1 MRFIKCLPLALTVSL
16 VAALS
21 GCGGSNQPVAKNDTP
36 SPTFPTLEQPA
47 LPKPAENQPKP
58 AEKPPDAPAPRPS
71 LPAGSF
77 TPAPGTFVPPSS
89 PVFGGGGGAG
99 DLPPLGGGASNDP
112 KMPQAPPATGTP
124 APKPT
129 EPAKPAEPPKTEPG
143 KPAEPVKPAE
153 TPKPVDPPKEEK
165 YEYPKGVSGKP
176 LEHWLKEMSIDPNN
190 EIPFQIDAQ
199 IRETAVRNLVYFG
212 PDVRDKVVKP
222 LIATITKDPDPGV
235 QVAAITI
242 ISNMGFDFRAKTK
255 PVIVVLKNR
264 LKEPTTPAVVKM
276 YCLRSLASF
285 GSDAREVTDVISA
298 IRLQTKN
305 PSWETRREV
314 AIALGIIGSPEAPKT
329 PSDPP
334 NPPSEE
340 AMNVLMDNMLADP
353 SVAVRTEVV
362 KSLLMIGPP
371 RPKNPNEYAAAI
383 MSFLKKVT
391 PRIEFENKNKK
402 GDKGVYVWLLLLEIL
417 YDDRTLDANIKKI
430 EEVIKAPDDPF
441 HRLAALQALGAMG
454 PKAEKAVPA
463 IVDALAYKEVPLRLT
478 AMYALMNI
486 GNGARGAIARLEEI
500 KKTPPEIP
508 LDAPKDYKP
517 NDTVQ
522 KTAADTI
529 EIILGKKKIG
539 DMPKD
544 EKKK

>member
-1 MRFIKCLPLALTVSL
+1 MRFIKSLPLAISASVVT
-16 VAALS
+16 ALC
-21 GCGGSNQPVAKNDTP
+21 GCGGSNTPVAKNETP
-36 SPTFPTLEQPA
+36 APVVTPPA
-47 LPKPAENQPKP
+47 APAVPEVKPEPPKP
-58 AEKPPDAPAPRPS
+58 AEKPPEAPAPKPS
-71 LPAGSF
+71 LPPNVFA
-77 TPAPGTFVPPSS
+77 PAPGGAFVPPSS
-89 PVFGGGGGAG
+89 PVFGGS
-99 DLPPLGGGASNDP
+99 D
-112 KMPQAPPATGTP
+112 KMPALGAQEPKAPAAPEPKPQEPVKPAEPPKIDPGKPTE
-124 APKPT
+124 APKPA
-129 EPAKPAEPPKTEPG
+129 EPAKPAEP
-143 KPAEPVKPAE
+143 V
-153 TPKPVDPPKEEK
+153 KEEK
-165 YEYPKGVSGKP
+165 FEWPKDVGGKP
-176 LEHWLKEMSIDPNN
+176 VEYWLKEMSIDPNSDA
-190 EIPFQIDAQ
+190 PFQTDAQ
-199 IRETAVRNLVYFG
+199 LRETAVRNLVYFG

-255 PVIVVLKNR
+255 PVLVVLKNR
-264 LKEPTTPAVVKM
+264 LKDPMTPSVVKM

-285 GSDAREVTDVISA
+285 GSDAREVTDVISS
-298 IRLQTKN
+298 IKMLTKN

-314 AIALGIIGSPEAPKT
+314 AISLGIIGSPEPSKT

-340 AMNVLMDNMLADP
+340 AMNVLMDSMLNDT

-371 RPKNPNEYAAAI
+371 RPKNPAEYTAAI
-383 MSFLKKVT
+383 AHFLKKVT

-402 GDKGVYVWLLLLEIL
+402 GDKGVYVWLLLLEIM
-417 YDDRTLDANIKKI
+417 YDDRKLDENIKKI
-430 EEVIKAPDDPF
+430 AEVIKAPDDPF

-463 IVDALAYKEVPLRLT
+463 IVDALAYKEVPLRMT

-486 GNGARGAIARLEEI
+486 GNAARGAVARLEEV
-500 KKTPPEIP
+500 KKELPEIP

-517 NDTVQ
+517 DDTVQ

-529 EIILGKKKIG
+529 DVILGKKKMADLG
-539 DMPKD
+539 KD